1 MFVKD
6 FIDLSL
12 SSALAFLGF
21 LLFLVG
27 LYRLGDAVAHS
38 ALFHASLGLVLLL
51 IYSENARLY
60 LLRLL
65 PRSLLMYLYRKSLLD
80 VLVEPSP
87 ALKACTVVALSA
99 VLSDDELRRLAESLP
114 RECDFVRRPGLVH
127 LLPGTLHRALY
138 STALQRDLELEQAEE
153 LAQEGSLVGEV
164 AEADE
169 DDFFVAPRFLMQ
181 GRDDGL
187 AAGGDEDGDE
197 DDDDGAEPAMP
208 VATHIVAASAS
219 APAPSSSP
227 LSEPSEFERLFTEI
241 ITRRARDASQ
251 QVFSTVSRQA
261 SVVSSD
267 LVWFIITGGTASD
280 EQIVAAFATCG
291 SVAAAVS
298 WLLASASAAAAGV
311 NLGERGDNGGAVMA
325 RLHFAHPVVRAAL
338 EVVTSAA
345 TRAAAVCGAV
355 LVLRGA
361 SQSAAPSI
369 DGEPHHHNRSYYH
382 QVSAATRRHGS
393 ALGVLHRAW
402 ARVTQRCVNLFRDN
416 PVYASAVSTSLF
428 ITALLAW
435 SLKTRWRR
443 LRWLALV
450 VLSSFQSQAA
460 ALREQLG

>member
-1 MFVKD
+1 MFAKD
-6 FIDLSL
+6 FIDISL

-27 LYRLGDAVAHS
+27 VYRLGDAVAHS

-51 IYSENARLY
+51 IYSEHARLY

-65 PRSLLMYLYRKSLLD
+65 PRSLLIYLYRKSLLD

-87 ALKACTVVALSA
+87 ALKAYTVVALSA

-169 DDFFVAPRFLMQ
+169 GDFFVAPRFLMQ

-187 AAGGDEDGDE
+187 VAGGDEDGDE
-197 DDDDGAEPAMP
+197 DEDDGAEPAMP
-208 VATHIVAASAS
+208 VATHIVAAAAS

-241 ITRRARDASQ
+241 VSRRARDASQ

-261 SVVSSD
+261 SVVRSD
-267 LVWFIITGGTASD
+267 LIWFIITGGTASD
-280 EQIVAAFATCG
+280 EQVVAAFATCG
-291 SVAAAVS
+291 SVAAGVS
-298 WLLASASAAAAGV
+298 WLLSSAAAAGV
-311 NLGERGDNGGAVMA
+311 HLEEGGRSGGALMA
-325 RLHFAHPVVRAAL
+325 RLQVVHPVVRAAL
-338 EVVTSAA
+338 QVVTGAA

-355 LVLRGA
+355 LFLRGV
-361 SQSAAPSI
+361 SQSAAPSF
-369 DGEPHHHNRSYYH
+369 DGEPHPHNHSNHH
-382 QVSAATRRHGS
+382 QLGIATRRRGS
-393 ALGVLHRAW
+393 ALGVLNRAW
-402 ARVTQRCVNLFRDN
+402 ARVTHRCVSLFRDN
-416 PVYASAVSTSLF
+416 PVYASAVSASLF

-443 LRWLALV
+443 MKWLALV
-450 VLSSFQSQAA
+450 VLSRIQSQAS